1 MDEIVFKIILFLA
14 VLIPIAFCVWLIY
27 ILYSIPKKNGQKI
40 TGLILSSIVGLFFIY
55 IVFSMFFEDKLFSK
69 DEAKN
74 LLEKQ
79 NIILNDDFEISE
91 NKSISGIGDYYH
103 TFTLKISEADKTK
116 IVMEIG
122 NNSNSIVDEKS
133 VPEITELT
141 DRHFGQKVIQNY
153 ETKDKY
159 VRKTFQ
165 PNGKDNAPTYQVV
178 TVEKSKNEI
187 IFEDIDE

>member
-1 MDEIVFKIILFLA
+1 M
-14 VLIPIAFCVWLIY
+14 
-27 ILYSIPKKNGQKI
+27 
-40 TGLILSSIVGLFFIY
+40 
-55 IVFSMFFEDKLFSK
+55 
-69 DEAKN
+69 
-74 LLEKQ
+74 
-79 NIILNDDFEISE
+79 
-91 NKSISGIGDYYH
+91 SGIGDYYH

-122 NNSNSIVDEKS
+122 NNDDFIVDEKS

-141 DRHFGQKVIQNY
+141 DRYLGQKVIQNY

-165 PNGKDNAPTYQVV
+165 PNGKDIAPTYQVV